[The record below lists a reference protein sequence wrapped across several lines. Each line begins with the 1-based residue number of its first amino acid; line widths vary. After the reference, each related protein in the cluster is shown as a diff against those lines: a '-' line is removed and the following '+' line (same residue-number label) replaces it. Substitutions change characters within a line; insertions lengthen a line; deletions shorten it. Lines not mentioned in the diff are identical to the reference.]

1 MKKVALVTGS
11 SRGIGAALIKELAKN
26 GYDVIIN
33 YNTNEALAKELEL
46 NIKKEYKV
54 EAISIKASIKN
65 ESEIKAMLDTIIS
78 KFNRLD
84 LLINNAA
91 ISLDSSIEEKT
102 KEEFMEVLE
111 TNVVG
116 TFLMI
121 KYASKYVSKVINISS
136 TDSIDTYNE
145 LDIDYSASKAA
156 INSLT
161 QSMAYALPNIN
172 IFAVLLKWTNTEA
185 IKEMN
190 KDFLENE
197 LKRTNQDR
205 LYEPNEVA
213 LEIINLLNQDIKS
226 GSIIRL
232 GEKNENK

>member
-1 MKKVALVTGS
+1 MSKVALVTGS
-11 SRGIGAALIKELAKN
+11 AKGIGAALIKELAKN
-26 GYDVIIN
+26 GYDVVIN
-33 YNTNEALAKELEL
+33 YNTSESLAKELEL
-46 NIKKEYKV
+46 DIKNNYKV
-54 EAISIKASIKN
+54 NVTSIKASIKD
-65 ESEIKAMLDTIIS
+65 EEQIKSMLDIIIN
-78 KFNRLD
+78 KFGKLD

-91 ISLDSSIEEKT
+91 ISLDSPLEEKT
-102 KEEFMEVLE
+102 KDEFMEVLE

-116 TFLMI
+116 TFLMT
-121 KYASKYVSKVINISS
+121 KYTSKYVKTVINISS

-161 QSMAYALPNIN
+161 KSMAYSLPNIN

-185 IKEMN
+185 IKEMDKEYLN
-190 KDFLENE
+190 SE
-197 LKRTNQDR
+197 LKRTKQDS

-213 LEIINLLNQDIKS
+213 LEIINLLNKDIKS

-232 GEKNENK
+232 GGYNEN